1 LKVVAHRTA
10 VVRAEKGPDATS
22 KSPQKPVQP
31 TAAAAAPPK
40 GTAATEERCTS
51 AKSSNTPRSLQQQ
64 GSSDQQTRRTQAA
77 KKPAHQTSVVTR
89 SEKTAEPPETS
100 TRQRDE
106 EPAAE
111 PTTSPPKDDAQP
123 DTKVDVRGKP
133 DADVG
138 RRSSA
143 KGKKSR
149 SKRAERAQPEVTVTT
164 AVEAPNSDEEWDLE
178 NLISALRDPDD
189 IRTRKVEPRRNSNWG
204 KPGKQKDREKAAKN
218 KTNNTEENEE
228 DDEDDEVNICYL
240 FLLQCFDAV
249 GWAAGRA
256 SGLSKTEWW
265 GAGVI
270 ICLERGADLHTAQL
284 MPLPLTVSCFSKIQ
298 IGFTF

>member
-1 LKVVAHRTA
+1 MAHRTA

-31 TAAAAAPPK
+31 AAAAAAPPK

-51 AKSSNTPRSLQQQ
+51 AKSSSNTPRSLQQQ

-100 TRQRDE
+100 TRQRE
-106 EPAAE
+106 EKPTAE
-111 PTTSPPKDDAQP
+111 PTSPPKDDAQP

-189 IRTRKVEPRRNSNWG
+189 IRTRKIEPRRNSNWG

-218 KTNNTEENEE
+218 KTDNIEENEE

-249 GWAAGRA
+249 GWASGRA